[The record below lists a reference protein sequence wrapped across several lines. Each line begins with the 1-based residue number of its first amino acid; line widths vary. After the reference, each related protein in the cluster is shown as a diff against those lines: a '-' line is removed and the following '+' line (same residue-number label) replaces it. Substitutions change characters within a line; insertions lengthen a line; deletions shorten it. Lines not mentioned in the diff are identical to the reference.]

1 VLRSYGVIIVR
12 LWDMLQKIVQ
22 TSDAAK
28 FAHRITT
35 KDRGVCGTLNLV
47 VLIAWATTLL
57 QVRFVQP
64 LETDMRIL
72 QNNIQSVSA
81 SLPMLRQTLQRLDI
95 DVVLLQE
102 VWHIVNDC
110 INVRNYTNQY
120 VRLRQG
126 REGVELLGGVAILT
140 HRRVKA
146 VKLREFEVDNLQAV

>member
-12 LWDMLQKIVQ
+12 LWGMLQKIVQ
-22 TSDAAK
+22 TPDAAK
-28 FAHRITT
+28 FVHRITT
-35 KDRGVCGTLNLV
+35 KDRGVCG

>member
-1 VLRSYGVIIVR
+1 
-12 LWDMLQKIVQ
+12 M
-22 TSDAAK
+22 
-28 FAHRITT
+28 
-35 KDRGVCGTLNLV
+35 
-47 VLIAWATTLL
+47 LIAWATTLL